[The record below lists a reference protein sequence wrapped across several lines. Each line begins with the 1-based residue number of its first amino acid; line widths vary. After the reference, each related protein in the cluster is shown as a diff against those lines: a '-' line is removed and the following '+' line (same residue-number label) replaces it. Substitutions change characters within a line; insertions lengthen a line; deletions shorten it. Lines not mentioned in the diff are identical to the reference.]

1 MERETRLELV
11 TSSLEAMRCDLY
23 SESRSNRFR
32 ASDLSY
38 RLRPSSSASV
48 HVARRTSAMS
58 RDIIEKPSDKPLA
71 SSRVRRLEADIPPAP
86 LLTRRSR
93 NCPPFRPSREPTDHG
108 LGLVER
114 QPWAVVPAPRQAPPR
129 FPIDDRG
136 RRRGTAIVRTRGPD
150 PLTRPG
156 TPSPMAPRALRRG
169 CAGIASSAP
178 APGTA
183 GT

>member
-1 MERETRLELV
+1 MERETRLELA

-58 RDIIEKPSDKPLA
+58 RDMIEKPSDKPLA

-114 QPWAVVPAPRQAPPR
+114 QPWAVGPAPAQAPPR
-129 FPIDDRG
+129 LFAGTCRRG
-136 RRRGTAIVRTRGPD
+136 RAILCTPGKSNRM
-150 PLTRPG
+150 PLPRS
-156 TPSPMAPRALRRG
+156 PSTTEVGAGEPR
-169 CAGIASSAP
+169 S
-178 APGTA
+178 
-183 GT
+183 